1 MEKYPECERADEFK
15 GQKGGAGDHEEWR
28 QVPRTQRPWCSL
40 PFTLKNKGS
49 SPFKRGTVESLQNR
63 FGESPDNTES
73 AVGRA
78 NRNHR
83 EVAVLSSQICS

>member
-1 MEKYPECERADEFK
+1 MET
-15 GQKGGAGDHEEWR
+15 GAMHSKAMV
-28 QVPRTQRPWCSL
+28 QSL

-73 AVGRA
+73 AVV
-78 NRNHR
+78 
-83 EVAVLSSQICS
+83 ELT

>member
-1 MEKYPECERADEFK
+1 M
-15 GQKGGAGDHEEWR
+15 
-28 QVPRTQRPWCSL
+28 PRTQKPWCSL